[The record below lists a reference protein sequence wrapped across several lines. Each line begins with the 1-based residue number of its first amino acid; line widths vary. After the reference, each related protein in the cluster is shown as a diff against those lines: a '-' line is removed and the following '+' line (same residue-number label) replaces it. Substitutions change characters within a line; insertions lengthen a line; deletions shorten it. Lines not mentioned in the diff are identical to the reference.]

1 MKYLIFFPV
10 SYIELHTLDYMA
22 IGGYML
28 LMAFIGL
35 FFGWFIKDAGAYLKG
50 SGTIPWAVAG
60 ISNFMSLFSTFVFV
74 AYAGVAYE
82 HGLVSVTVMWSTVPA
97 CIFGSIWM
105 AKRWRRAGI
114 NSPVEYLE
122 TRFNAPVRQ
131 IVAWSGL
138 LMRLLD
144 NMVRLYAIGVFLCA
158 VTPLSLVEAIV
169 VSGIIVTL
177 FTIIGGIWAV
187 TVMGTVQFV
196 VLMFITL
203 ILLPLSLNDVG
214 GIAGISEKIPQHLH
228 WFNGPKGA
236 PLWLFVYFIMIII
249 KYNENWAF
257 IQRFYCV
264 RDEKAAIKGGY
275 LTAALFVVSPLIFL
289 MPAIAAKLMFPEL
302 PDKEMAYVAVS
313 AKLLPP
319 GLMGVMVAS
328 MFAATMSSLNAEYN
342 VISSVL
348 TTDIYK
354 RIFRPKANEKE
365 LLLSAQVFTLL
376 VGTLIL
382 LGGIFIKDFGGAFE
396 ANKLFTGIFAIPV
409 GVPLVFGLLMKRPTP
424 KGAILTVAVGSGAGI
439 LLNLVPNLL
448 SWEIATLIETI
459 ICFMVF
465 IFSGYSK
472 HKRRDYLSRINLFF
486 KQINTPVAENEKPTI
501 EPKLRD
507 ALLGLFVISLALSG
521 LLFVIVSFPSIVA
534 DSGKY
539 SFLSGIICF
548 LLAGLL
554 WYYYKKTN

>member
-1 MKYLIFFPV
+1 MV
-10 SYIELHTLDYMA
+10 ELHTLDYIA

-35 FFGWFIKDAGAYLKG
+35 FLGWFIKDAGAYMKG
-50 SGTIPWAVAG
+50 SGTIPWVVAG

-74 AYAGVAYE
+74 AYAGIAYE
-82 HGLVSVTVMWSTVPA
+82 HGLISVTVMWSTVPA

-122 TRFNAPVRQ
+122 RRFNAPVRQ

-177 FTIIGGIWAV
+177 FTILGGIWAV

-203 ILLPLSLNDVG
+203 ILLPLSVSDVG

-264 RDEKAAIKGGY
+264 RDEKAAMKGGY
-275 LTAALFVVSPLIFL
+275 LTAALFVVSPIIFL
-289 MPAIAAKLMFPEL
+289 LPAVAAKVMFPDL

-354 RIFRPKANEKE
+354 RIFRPKASEKE
-365 LLLSAQVFTLL
+365 LLLSAQVSTLL

-409 GVPLVFGLLMKRPTP
+409 GVPLVFGLLTKRPTP
-424 KGAILTVAVGSGAGI
+424 RGAVLTVVIGSVVGI
-439 LLNLVPNLL
+439 VLNLMPSLL
-448 SWEIATLIETI
+448 SWEMATLIETI
-459 ICFMVF
+459 VCFMVF
-465 IFSGYSK
+465 FISGYSK
-472 HKRRDYLSRINLFF
+472 DHRQDYLARINAFF
-486 KQINTPVAENEKPTI
+486 KQINTLIAENEKPTI
-501 EPKLRD
+501 ESRLKG
-507 ALLGLFVISLALSG
+507 ALVGLFVISLALSG
-521 LLFVIVSFPSIVA
+521 LLFVVVSFPSISTN
-534 DSGKY
+534 SGKY
-539 SFLSGIICF
+539 SLISGVICF
-548 LLAGLL
+548 LSAGLL
-554 WYYYKKTN
+554 LLWRRRNSK

>member
-1 MKYLIFFPV
+1 MV
-10 SYIELHTLDYMA
+10 ELHTLDYIA

-35 FFGWFIKDAGAYLKG
+35 FLGWFIKDAGAYLKG
-50 SGTIPWAVAG
+50 SGTIPWIVAG

-82 HGLVSVTVMWSTVPA
+82 HGLISVTVMWSTVPA

-122 TRFNAPVRQ
+122 RRFNAPVRQ

-177 FTIIGGIWAV
+177 FTILGGIWAV

-203 ILLPLSLNDVG
+203 ILLPLSVSDVG

-264 RDEKAAIKGGY
+264 RDEKAAMKGGY
-275 LTAALFVVSPLIFL
+275 LTAALFVVSPIIFL
-289 MPAIAAKLMFPEL
+289 LPAVAAKVMFPDL

-313 AKLLPP
+313 VKLLPP

-348 TTDIYK
+348 TTDVYK
-354 RIFRPKANEKE
+354 RIFRPKASEKE
-365 LLLSAQVFTLL
+365 LLLSAQVFTLI
-376 VGTLIL
+376 VGTLVL
-382 LGGIFIKDFGGAFE
+382 LGGVFIKDFGGAFE

-424 KGAILTVAVGSGAGI
+424 QGAILTVVIGSVAGI
-439 LLNLVPNLL
+439 LLNLMPNLL
-448 SWEIATLIETI
+448 SWEMATLIETM
-459 ICFMVF
+459 ICFIVF
-465 IFSGYSK
+465 IFSGYS
-472 HKRRDYLSRINLFF
+472 RNERQDYLARVNVFF
-486 KQINTPVAENEKPTI
+486 KQINTPITENEKPVI
-501 EPKLRD
+501 ESKLKD
-507 ALLGLFVISLALSG
+507 ALIGLFVISLALSG
-521 LLFVIVSFPSIVA
+521 LLFVVVAFPSIST

-539 SFLSGIICF
+539 SLISGVICF
-548 LLAGLL
+548 FSAGLL
-554 WYYYKKTN
+554 LFWRRRNPK